1 MSIRRWMGLTLIL
14 ALALLAAAAGPV
26 TAQAPAQKP
35 AATPAP
41 AGPEIALAMLKDK
54 FEPAELKV
62 PANKAFVL
70 VITNRDDISHEI
82 DISKLKIERKVR
94 PGQTIKVPI
103 PALKAG
109 KYEME
114 DDDSTPNLKGAIVA
128 E

>member
-1 MSIRRWMGLTLIL
+1 MLIRRWMGLTLVV
-14 ALALLAAAAGPV
+14 ALALLAAPVGPV
-26 TAQAPAQKP
+26 TAQAPARKP
-35 AATPAP
+35 AVAPAP

-70 VITNRDDISHEI
+70 VITNKDDISHEI

-94 PGQTIKVPI
+94 PGQTIKVSI

>member
-1 MSIRRWMGLTLIL
+1 M
-14 ALALLAAAAGPV
+14 LALLAAAAGPV

-35 AATPAP
+35 AAAPAP

-70 VITNRDDISHEI
+70 VITNKDDISHEI
-82 DISKLKIERKVR
+82 DIDIPKRKIERKVR
-94 PGQTIKVPI
+94 PGQTIKVSV

-114 DDDSTPNLKGAIVA
+114 DDDSTPELKGTIVA

>member
-1 MSIRRWMGLTLIL
+1 MNRATLARAVL
-14 ALALLAAAAGPV
+14 AGIAVLLAIDTPLLSQGRRA
-26 TAQAPAQKP
+26 
-35 AATPAP
+35 PAP

-70 VITNRDDISHEI
+70 VITNKDDISHEI

-94 PGQTIKVPI
+94 PGQTIKVSI